1 MESIK
6 EKSYIDKQLSLIL
19 KGIAIAM
26 MIFHHV
32 LGFPEWLA
40 EGNVII
46 DYGPWYEISASFGKL
61 CIGIFVFVSGYAF
74 YVGHEKYKKY
84 GYCLLKLFKFL
95 YCYWYFIA
103 FFFVMAIVLGEA
115 SPDLVTL
122 LLNMIGLNT
131 GTTFTAG
138 EPVNSTFAWYVTMY
152 CGFLI
157 LMPVTSRIVTKRF
170 SVNCL
175 IAAAFA
181 AVGIII
187 HINSGATASELET
200 PDYIFT
206 YYPICMIGYAF
217 AKNRVFERMRTKFKS
232 LGKKPVQIAAC
243 VLLFAAV
250 VGIAF
255 ARYAL
260 IEPMREGAMLTEV
273 YMDIIITPLLIF
285 FLVVLNKTFKLTPVK
300 KTLAFLGRYSMNI
313 WFFHAI
319 FFTPGR
325 TLQWV
330 IYSPKIG
337 VLCWILTLII
347 TATAAWIFAKVQ
359 DGVWNFFAGLGK
371 KKPQNEAI

>member
-1 MESIK
+1 MESVK
-6 EKSYIDKQLSLIL
+6 ERFYIDKQMALIL
-19 KGIAIAM
+19 KGVAITM

-40 EGNVII
+40 EGNII
-46 DYGPWYEISASFGKL
+46 MDYGPWYEISASFCKL

-74 YVGHEKYKKY
+74 YVGHDKYKKY
-84 GYCLLKLFKFL
+84 GHCLLKLFRFL
-95 YCYWYFIA
+95 YCYWYFVA
-103 FFFVMAIVLGEA
+103 FFFVMAIVLGETN
-115 SPDLVTL
+115 PDLPTL

-131 GTTFTAG
+131 STTFTVG

-157 LMPVTSRIVTKRF
+157 LLPLTSRIVTKRF

-175 IAAAFA
+175 IAAVIA
-181 AVGIII
+181 AAGIVI

-206 YYPICMIGYAF
+206 YYPLCFIGYAF
-217 AKNRVFERMRTKFKS
+217 AKNRVFERIRAKLKP
-232 LGKKPVQIAAC
+232 LGKKHVQIIVC

-250 VGIAF
+250 TGTVF

-273 YMDIIITPLLIF
+273 YMDIVITPVLMF
-285 FLVVLNKTFKLTPVK
+285 FLVALNKTFKLTLVK
-300 KTLAFLGRYSMNI
+300 KILAFLGKYSMNM

-325 TLQWV
+325 TLQWI

-337 VLCWILTLII
+337 VLCWLLTVII
-347 TATAAWIFAKVQ
+347 SAIAAWIFAKVQ
-359 DGVWNFFAGLGK
+359 DGVWNFFANLGK
-371 KKPQNEAI
+371 KNKPAENV